1 MILVADSGST
11 KTSWASTDGS
21 FFTDTPGFNPFFY
34 TTKQIE
40 DELGKNPHLLE
51 ISSQINKVFF
61 YGAGCSHPSRN
72 TIVAR
77 ALEKVFSN
85 ATIHVDHDL
94 LGCVRATCNDQPG
107 ICAILGTGSNCV
119 FFDGKE
125 TQTFSHALGYIL
137 GDEGSG
143 AYLGKQ
149 FLADYINAS
158 VPEPLNTHLKKM
170 NMTKEGVLNAVY
182 YQPNPNRYLASFAK
196 VLGQNKKE
204 EYVQNLVIGAF
215 KVFIEKHI
223 LLIPGAKYFPVHFV
237 GSIAH
242 HFKKELEKCLSEYG
256 LKQGVV
262 IQDPIQNLVQY
273 HLRKHEV

>member
-21 FFTDTPGFNPFFY
+21 FSTITPGFNPFFY
-34 TTKQIE
+34 TKEQIKE
-40 DELGKNPHLLE
+40 ELDKNPHLLE
-51 ISSQINKVFF
+51 ISSHINNVFF
-61 YGAGCSHPSRN
+61 YGAGCSHSTRN
-72 TIVAR
+72 TIVAS
-77 ALEKVFSN
+77 ALEKVFSK
-85 ATIHVDHDL
+85 ATIHVEHDL

-125 TQTFSHALGYIL
+125 IQTFSHALGYIL

-149 FLADYINAS
+149 FLANYINAS
-158 VPEPLNTHLKKM
+158 VPEPLNSRLKEM
-170 NMTKEGVLNAVY
+170 NVSKESVLSAVY

-196 VLGQNKKE
+196 VLGQYKKE
-204 EYVQNLVIGAF
+204 EYVQNLVMEAF
-215 KVFIEKHI
+215 NVFIEKHI
-223 LLIPGAKYFPVHFV
+223 LLIPGARHFPVHFV
-237 GSIAH
+237 GSVAH
-242 HFKKELEKCLSEYG
+242 YFKEELEKCLSEYG
-256 LKQGVV
+256 LKRGAV